1 MRQLFTVG
9 CCLIEHDNKL
19 RVREHGTCLN
29 GIQQILHIL
38 RDSGRVRISLSKLP
52 PCRIEK
58 GRTEL
63 VFKHDMEL
71 INEYMRALAAFPVER
86 YAVQHGIRNNQMAD
100 RLQLFTQSMNVK
112 HNHPL
117 VQIDRAFMTENIQR
131 TGGKQLQCKRNVLGL
146 FFWLIEQHFTQ
157 C

>member
-1 MRQLFTVG
+1 
-9 CCLIEHDNKL
+9 
-19 RVREHGTCLN
+19 
-29 GIQQILHIL
+29 
-38 RDSGRVRISLSKLP
+38 
-52 PCRIEK
+52 
-58 GRTEL
+58 
-63 VFKHDMEL
+63 MEL
-71 INEYMRALAAFPVER
+71 INKYMSAFAAFPVER
-86 YAVQHGIRNNQMAD
+86 YTVQHGIRNDQMAD

-112 HNHPL
+112 HNHSL